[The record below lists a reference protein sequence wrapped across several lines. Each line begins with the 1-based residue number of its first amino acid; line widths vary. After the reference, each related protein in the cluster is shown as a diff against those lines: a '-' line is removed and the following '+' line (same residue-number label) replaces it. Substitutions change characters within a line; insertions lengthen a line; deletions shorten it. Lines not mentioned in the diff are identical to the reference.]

1 MPIDLLR
8 IHPPNDREWKMISER
23 PFMNENDMDRYKWRT
38 GQRWSGDNRPSIE
51 SFHRLKSPG
60 RAIFLVC
67 IALIVTLVALILT
80 R

>member
-1 MPIDLLR
+1 
-8 IHPPNDREWKMISER
+8 
-23 PFMNENDMDRYKWRT
+23 MNENDMDRYKWRT